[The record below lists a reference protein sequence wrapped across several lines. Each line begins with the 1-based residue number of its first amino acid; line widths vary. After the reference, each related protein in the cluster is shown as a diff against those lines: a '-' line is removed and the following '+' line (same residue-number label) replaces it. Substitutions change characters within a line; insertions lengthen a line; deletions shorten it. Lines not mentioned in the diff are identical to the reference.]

1 MPVSRNQA
9 ELRTDKRTYTAKDLK
24 RNDTDQYNR
33 ISEYGKM
40 MAAFI
45 LSLRSNDV
53 ILMPDITFL
62 GNGNE
67 EILTNY
73 HNAYRQGVHLKF
85 NRGKVG
91 NTENFSRS
99 TVIKEKD
106 LLELMDHLLVPLI
119 EEMRAE
125 RLEEMAGSEINE
137 LSAEIKKTDPEIYR
151 RERHYFSGRQQNDIS
166 GQRHTDGHFLY
177 LKIDI
182 LQLSKRT
189 DKPLNPRV

>member
-1 MPVSRNQA
+1 MTTYGLIYPKLPYTEKYCDTDSLLYAMYSPEHIRVLVSRKQA
-9 ELRTDKRTYTAKDLK
+9 ELRTGNRTYTAKDLK

-137 LSAEIKKTDPEIYR
+137 LSAEIKK
-151 RERHYFSGRQQNDIS
+151 N
-166 GQRHTDGHFLY
+166 
-177 LKIDI
+177 
-182 LQLSKRT
+182 
-189 DKPLNPRV
+189 

>member
-45 LSLRSNDV
+45 LSLRSNDI

-73 HNAYRQGVHLKF
+73 HNAFRQGVHLRF

-99 TVIKEKD
+99 TVIREKD

-137 LSAEIKKTDPEIYR
+137 LSAEIKK
-151 RERHYFSGRQQNDIS
+151 N
-166 GQRHTDGHFLY
+166 
-177 LKIDI
+177 
-182 LQLSKRT
+182 
-189 DKPLNPRV
+189 